1 MQIIKSEELSKTK
14 ARYIIVDDN
23 GNIIDDA
30 QGYGF
35 KNRGKARNS
44 NTYRNWKKAGK
55 VQKPKKKNGTKKKE
69 QKISRATR
77 ETLITVVKSES
88 LSTPEQDRYV
98 IIDRFSRK
106 VVDNAN
112 GRGYRTRVA
121 AYSAWTWIKRKV
133 RGEL

>member
-23 GNIIDDA
+23 GNVIDDA

-35 KNRGKARNS
+35 RNRGKARNS
-44 NTYRNWKKAGK
+44 STYRNWKKTGK
-55 VQKPKKKNGTKKKE
+55 VQKPRKKNGIKKKE
-69 QKISRATR
+69 QKISRATKD
-77 ETLITVVKSES
+77 TFITVIKSES
-88 LSTPEQDRYV
+88 LSTEDEERYV

-106 VVDNAN
+106 VVDN
-112 GRGYRTRVA
+112 GQGYGYRSKVA
-121 AYSAWTWIKRKV
+121 AYSAWTYIKRKV

>member
-30 QGYGF
+30 QGYRF
-35 KNRGKARNS
+35 RNRGKARNS
-44 NTYRNWKKAGK
+44 NTYRNWKKSGK
-55 VQKPKKKNGTKKKE
+55 VQKQKKKSRVQKKE
-69 QKISRATR
+69 QKISCATR
-77 ETLITVVKSES
+77 DTFITVIKSES
-88 LSTPEQDRYV
+88 LSTEDEERYV
-98 IIDRFSRK
+98 IIDRFKRH
-106 VVDNAN
+106 VVDN
-112 GRGYRTRVA
+112 GQGYGYKSKVA

>member
-1 MQIIKSEELSKTK
+1 MKVIQTKRKGKT
-14 ARYIIVDDN
+14 RYVIVDDN
-23 GNIIDDA
+23 GKLVDDA
-30 QGYGF
+30 QGYGY
-35 KNRGKARNS
+35 KSVQKA
-44 NTYRNWKKAGK
+44 KAST
-55 VQKPKKKNGTKKKE
+55 QWNKPKKAEIKV
-69 QKISRATR
+69 QRKISRATK
-77 ETLITVVKSES
+77 ETKITVIRSES
-88 LSTPEQDRYV
+88 LSTDWQDRYV